1 VSIRGKGRELKPQ
14 LSDTRSLVVFQART
28 FSLPI
33 SSEPVA
39 TFGQAKRAAPEA
51 VTPAFVFFACAD
63 SDYIT
68 GQVLAVDGGLTA

>member
-1 VSIRGKGRELKPQ
+1 LSFFKLELFPCQ
-14 LSDTRSLVVFQART
+14 HL
-28 FSLPI
+28 
-33 SSEPVA
+33 SEPVA

-63 SDYIT
+63 SDYST